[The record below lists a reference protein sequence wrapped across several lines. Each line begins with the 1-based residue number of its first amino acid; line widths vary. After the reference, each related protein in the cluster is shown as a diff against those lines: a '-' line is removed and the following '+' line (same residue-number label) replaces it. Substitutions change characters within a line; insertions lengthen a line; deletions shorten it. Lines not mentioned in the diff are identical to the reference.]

1 MLDGPQALPKPAC
14 MACCDQTAVNIG
26 FWFPLVFEY
35 SNYLSLTSQSPTG
48 PLETRGATL
57 IVVIGAK
64 RWERKRWINSIVLVW
79 LAMLGT
85 VRMDCR

>member
-14 MACCDQTAVNIG
+14 MACCDQT
-26 FWFPLVFEY
+26 
-35 SNYLSLTSQSPTG
+35 LTSQSPTG